1 MRQSSS
7 VEQTKGQLHIW
18 TSCMVDTPRK
28 MKIKVSLTLLHI
40 FRKYWMLV
48 LLRSDTLASTYCFMV
63 TAQVTMLQ
71 KVEGTGSRK
80 TKIQFSTRKKKAR
93 QGV

>member
-1 MRQSSS
+1 MKLPVALQMRQSSS
-7 VEQTKGQLHIW
+7 VEHTKGQLHIW

-48 LLRSDTLASTYCFMV
+48 LLRSDTFASTYCFMA

-71 KVEGTGSRK
+71 RREQIK
-80 TKIQFSTRKKKAR
+80 
-93 QGV
+93 